1 MSDWLANSPVSSVIG
16 IVIVVAL
23 VLIVLK
29 LVKSI
34 TRPLLIITIVVGA
47 VLVLLGIVDLTLLAA
62 TGKKLVGSLF
72 ESAKNDAKEAIVNGI
87 SCIVP
92 WYLF

>member
-1 MSDWLANSPVSSVIG
+1 MSEWLANSPVSSVIG

-34 TRPLLIITIVVGA
+34 TRPLLIITLIVGA

-62 TGKKLVGSLF
+62 TGKKLLQHIF
-72 ESAKNDAKEAIVNGI
+72 TKETADAANAAIAAIGF
-87 SCIVP
+87 
-92 WYLF
+92 LR